1 MRESYFTNRI
11 FYRFFFP
18 SIISSLCLA
27 VANLADALCVG
38 IMLGEPAL
46 AAISLVSPIYMVFN
60 VLDLGIAVG
69 GAVTFTKL
77 LGEGRARRALEL
89 FSQMLLCTLVIS
101 ILLGGLGIIFLE
113 PLLKLLGANPTQGQV
128 VYAMTRD
135 YALRLLIATPLFFLN
150 LLFYH
155 FVRCDD
161 GERRASVGLAVANLL
176 DVGLSFVLVL
186 GFGMG
191 VQGAIYSTIIG
202 TATGVLIYLPH
213 FFYRG
218 NLLSLRLPA
227 KPDFKL
233 MFQCYR
239 TGFSTSSQY
248 IFQFILLLVINNLI
262 IRIHGEGGLAV
273 FNVVLNISYVCMGL
287 YDGVAATI
295 QPLAATF
302 CGERNHR
309 GQKHTLRLALIWGTA
324 LGLVLSGA
332 GALLAPWIAG
342 VFGLSPGMIE
352 MGALALRCYCLS
364 VPVAGLSVMLG
375 AYWQAEGREGRTM
388 LLTTLRSFVIY
399 LAFAVPLTM
408 GPLTR
413 LWWMFPGIEAAS
425 LAIIGVFCLLQ
436 NIRQGPIYH
445 ALDDQPIYHYLL
457 REDLEDLSTLLEEVE
472 EFCNQQGASMQQTY
486 FVTMTVEE
494 MSQAIFEHTEQVGS
508 VGTYI
513 QITLFQSSP
522 GLFELHVR
530 DNASAFDPFSLN
542 TSRITEAENEESAL
556 DSIGVLMVK
565 KKAKEFYYRHYQGFN
580 TLTVRV

>member
-1 MRESYFTNRI
+1 MNESYFTNRI

-38 IMLGEPAL
+38 MMLGEPAL

-69 GAVTFTKL
+69 GAVTFTRL
-77 LGEGRARRALEL
+77 LGEGRAKRAVEI
-89 FSQMLLCTLVIS
+89 FWQMLLCALAVSVAIAVLGVIA
-101 ILLGGLGIIFLE
+101 LE
-113 PLLKLLGANPTQGQV
+113 PLLGALGTNPSQGQV
-128 VYAMTRD
+128 YTMTRD

-150 LLFYH
+150 LLFYN

-186 GFGMG
+186 GFGLG
-191 VQGAIYSTIIG
+191 VKGAIYSTIIG
-202 TATGVLIYLPH
+202 TATGILIYLPH
-213 FFYRG
+213 FFSRG

-227 KPDFKL
+227 KPDPKL

-248 IFQFILLLVINNLI
+248 IFQFILFLVLNNLL
-262 IRIHGEGGLAV
+262 IRIHGESGLAV
-273 FNVVLNISYVCMGL
+273 FNVVLNISYVCIGL

-302 CGERNHR
+302 CGERNYSAQR
-309 GQKHTLRLALIWGTA
+309 HTLKLALIWGTG
-324 LGLVLSGA
+324 LGLLLSA
-332 GALLAPWIAG
+332 ACALLAPWIAQ
-342 VFGLSPGMIE
+342 VFGLSSEMWD

-364 VPVAGLSVMLG
+364 VPLAGLSVMLG
-375 AYWQAEGREGRTM
+375 AYWQAEGEEIRTM
-388 LLTTLRSFVIY
+388 VLTLLRSFAVY
-399 LAFAVPLTM
+399 LAFAVPLTF
-408 GPLTR
+408 GPLER

-425 LAIIGVFCLLQ
+425 LVIIWLTCTLQ
-436 NIRQGPIYH
+436 SLHRGPSFLGI
-445 ALDDQPIYHYLL
+445 DNQPIYHYLL
-457 REDLEDLSTLLEEVE
+457 REDLDELSNLLAEVE
-472 EFCNQQGASMQQTY
+472 AFCEQQGASMQQTY

-494 MSQAIFEHTEQVGS
+494 MCQAIFEHAEQVGAI
-508 VGTYI
+508 GTYI
-513 QITLFQSSP
+513 QITLFQGAP
-522 GLFELHVR
+522 NLFELHVR
-530 DNASAFDPFSLN
+530 DNASAFDPFSLR

>member
-1 MRESYFTNRI
+1 MSESYFTNRI

-38 IMLGEPAL
+38 MMLGEPAL

-69 GAVTFTKL
+69 GAVTFTRL
-77 LGEGRARRALEL
+77 LGEGRAKRAVEI
-89 FSQMLLCTLVIS
+89 FWQMLLCA
-101 ILLGGLGIIFLE
+101 LGISVAIAVLGVIFLE
-113 PLLKLLGANPTQGQV
+113 PLLGVLGTYPAQGQV
-128 VYAMTRD
+128 YTMTRD

-161 GERRASVGLAVANLL
+161 GERRASIGLAVANLL

-186 GFGMG
+186 GFGLG
-191 VQGAIYSTIIG
+191 VKGAIYSTIIG
-202 TATGVLIYLPH
+202 TATGIIIYLPH
-213 FFYRG
+213 FFCRG
-218 NLLSLRLPA
+218 NLLSLRLPTR
-227 KPDFKL
+227 PDFKQML
-233 MFQCYR
+233 QCYR

-248 IFQFILLLVINNLI
+248 IFQFVLFLVVNNLI
-262 IRIHGEGGLAV
+262 IRFHGESGLAV
-273 FNVVLNISYVCMGL
+273 FNVVLNISYVCIGL

-302 CGERNHR
+302 CGERNLSAQR
-309 GQKHTLRLALIWGTA
+309 HTLKLALSWGSCLGIA
-324 LGLVLSGA
+324 LA
-332 GALLAPWIAG
+332 GVIALLAPWIAG
-342 VFGLSPGMIE
+342 VFGLSEGMIG
-352 MGALALRCYCLS
+352 MGALALRCYCLG
-364 VPVAGLSVMLG
+364 VPLAGLSVMLG
-375 AYWQAEGREGRTM
+375 AYWQAEEQEGRTM
-388 LLTTLRSFVIY
+388 LLTVLRSFVVY
-399 LAFAVPLTM
+399 LVFAVPLAL
-408 GPLTR
+408 GPLEH
-413 LWWMFPGIEAAS
+413 LWWMFPGIEGVS
-425 LAIIGVFCLLQ
+425 LAVIGVYCLLQ
-436 NIRQGPIYH
+436 SMRRGPVFQSF
-445 ALDDQPIYHYLL
+445 DGQPIYHHLL
-457 REDLEDLSTLLEEVE
+457 REDLEDLSNLLEEVE
-472 EFCNQQGASMQQTY
+472 AFCDQQGASMQQTY

-494 MSQAIFEHTEQVGS
+494 MCQAIFDHTQQVGFT
-508 VGTYI
+508 GTYI

-522 GLFELHVR
+522 TLFELHVR
-530 DNASAFDPFSLN
+530 DNAPAFDPFSLH

>member
-1 MRESYFTNRI
+1 MSESYFTNRI

-77 LGEGRARRALEL
+77 LGEGRAKRAVEI
-89 FSQMLLCTLVIS
+89 FSQMLLCALVLSVTIAV
-101 ILLGGLGIIFLE
+101 LGIVFLE
-113 PLLKLLGANPTQGQV
+113 PLLGVLGTYPAQGQ

-135 YALRLLIATPLFFLN
+135 YALRLLAATPLFFLN

-161 GERRASVGLAVANLL
+161 GERRASVGLAAANLL

-186 GFGMG
+186 GFGLG
-191 VQGAIYSTIIG
+191 VRGAIYSTIIG
-202 TATGVLIYLPH
+202 TATGILIYLPH
-213 FFYRG
+213 FFSRG
-218 NLLSLRLPA
+218 NLLSLRLPH
-227 KPDFKL
+227 KPDPRL

-248 IFQFILLLVINNLI
+248 IFQFILFLVLNNLL
-262 IRIHGEGGLAV
+262 IRLHGESGLAV

-287 YDGVAATI
+287 YDGVGATI

-302 CGERNHR
+302 CGERNHSAQR
-309 GQKHTLRLALIWGTA
+309 HTLKLALIWGTG
-324 LGLVLSGA
+324 LGVVMAGA

-342 VFGLSPGMIE
+342 VFGLSSEMLP
-352 MGALALRCYCLS
+352 MGALALRCYCLG
-364 VPVAGLSVMLG
+364 VPLAGLSVMLG
-375 AYWQAEGREGRTM
+375 AYWQAEGREDRTM
-388 LLTTLRSFVIY
+388 VLTSLRSFVVY
-399 LAFAVPLTM
+399 LAFAVPLSM
-408 GPLTR
+408 GPLER
-413 LWWMFPGIEAAS
+413 FWWMFPGIEAVSLGIIWLYCTLQALRRGPAS
-425 LAIIGVFCLLQ
+425 Q
-436 NIRQGPIYH
+436 N
-445 ALDDQPIYHYLL
+445 LEEQPIYHYLL
-457 REDLEDLSTLLEEVE
+457 REDLEELSHLLEEVE
-472 EFCNQQGASMQQTY
+472 AFCDQQGASMQQTY

-494 MSQAIFEHTEQVGS
+494 MCQAIFEHSEQAGAMD
-508 VGTYI
+508 TYI
-513 QITLFQSSP
+513 QITLFQSAP
-522 GLFELHVR
+522 ALFELHIR
-530 DNASAFDPFSLN
+530 DNASAFDPFSLR
-542 TSRITEAENEESAL
+542 TSRISDAENEESAL

>member
-1 MRESYFTNRI
+1 MSESYFTNRI

-38 IMLGEPAL
+38 MMLGEPAL

-77 LGEGRARRALEL
+77 LGEGRAKRAVEI
-89 FSQMLLCTLVIS
+89 FSQMLLCALVLSVTIAVLGVVFLEQ
-101 ILLGGLGIIFLE
+101 LLGVLGTY
-113 PLLKLLGANPTQGQV
+113 PAQGQV
-128 VYAMTRD
+128 YTMTCD

-186 GFGMG
+186 GLGLG
-191 VQGAIYSTIIG
+191 VRGAIYSTIIG
-202 TATGVLIYLPH
+202 TATGILIYLPH
-213 FFYRG
+213 FFSRS
-218 NLLSLRLPA
+218 NLLSLRLPR
-227 KPDFKL
+227 KPDPRL

-248 IFQFILLLVINNLI
+248 IFQFILFLVLNNLL
-262 IRIHGEGGLAV
+262 IRLHGESGLAV

-287 YDGVAATI
+287 YDGVGATI

-302 CGERNHR
+302 CGERNR
-309 GQKHTLRLALIWGTA
+309 SAQRHTLKLALIWGTG
-324 LGLVLSGA
+324 LGVVMAGA

-342 VFGLSPGMIE
+342 VFGLSPE
-352 MGALALRCYCLS
+352 MLPMGVLALRCYCLG
-364 VPVAGLSVMLG
+364 VPLAGFSVMLG
-375 AYWQAEGREGRTM
+375 AYWQAENREDRTM
-388 LLTTLRSFVIY
+388 VLTSLRSFVIY
-399 LAFAVPLTM
+399 LAFAVPLSM
-408 GPLTR
+408 GPLER
-413 LWWMFPGIEAAS
+413 FWWMFPGIEAVS
-425 LAIIGVFCLLQ
+425 LGAIWLYCTLQ
-436 NIRQGPIYH
+436 SLRRGPAFQG
-445 ALDDQPIYHYLL
+445 LEEQPIYHYLL
-457 REDLEDLSTLLEEVE
+457 REDLEELSHLLEEVE
-472 EFCNQQGASMQQTY
+472 AFCDQQGASMQQTY

-494 MSQAIFEHTEQVGS
+494 MCQAIFEHSEQAGAMD
-508 VGTYI
+508 TYI
-513 QITLFQSSP
+513 QITLFQSAP
-522 GLFELHVR
+522 ALFELHIR
-530 DNASAFDPFSLN
+530 DNASAFDPFSLR
-542 TSRITEAENEESAL
+542 TSRISDAENEESAL

-580 TLTVRV
+580 TLTVRI